1 MTSKLKFLVASSSVP
16 LVLLCSAPAFA
27 AGTASGTGITNNVS
41 VNYQVGGVSQTA
53 ATGSDTFSVDRK
65 INFAVAEKAV
75 VGSTTAVPG
84 QNDAVVAYTVTNSS
98 NDVVDFALTAA
109 NLTGTAAPRGLDNIN
124 ATSLEICVDADD
136 NGTCSGTGAETWG
149 ASGVIDNLAADVVRT
164 VFVRGDFATTVVN
177 GDIAGVSLN
186 AVAHVG
192 GAAGLGTQY
201 STSAGAGTPQL
212 VATDSTAN
220 TSGVE
225 TIFADT
231 GRDGAESALD
241 DYRIGAAVLSVVKT
255 NRVLW
260 DPVTGSTN
268 GTTVFAKAIPGA
280 IVEYCIAVTNG
291 AGAATAQSVAISDVL
306 AGKPFAYYG
315 TTISSGPATI
325 PTASANPVSAT
336 ACDGTGTNADATVL
350 SYDSGSNTVSG
361 NLGDVAASTTET
373 LIFRVV
379 LN

>member
-192 GAAGLGTQY
+192 GAVGLGTQY

-255 NRVLW
+255 NKVLW

-306 AGKPFAYYG
+306 AGKPFTYYG

-361 NLGDVAASTTET
+361 NLGDVAGSTTET